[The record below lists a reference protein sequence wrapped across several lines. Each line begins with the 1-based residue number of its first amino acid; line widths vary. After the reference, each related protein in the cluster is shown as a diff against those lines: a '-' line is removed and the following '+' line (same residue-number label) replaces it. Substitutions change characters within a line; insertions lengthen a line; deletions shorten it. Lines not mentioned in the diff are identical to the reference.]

1 MKILI
6 IGGTG
11 FIGKPVTKMFVQ
23 NGHEVAV
30 FHHNKETSDTSLN
43 TVELIGNRDK
53 ILNYKNEFFS
63 FKPDLVIDIT
73 PYTAQD
79 IWGLKMAIKDATE
92 NLLLLSSGD
101 VYKVYDTFHKN
112 LSEVDNSPITET
124 SELRSKLYPYKSE
137 KVDKYDELLFN
148 YDKIIVETMAQEKS
162 FNTCILRLPAIFG
175 EGDKQQKLSEY
186 IIPMITNQAS
196 IILSVKK
203 ANWIW
208 TRSYVENIAYGIY
221 LASTNEKARNNIFNL
236 GDINLKEF
244 DLVTTLKKL
253 TGWEGE
259 IIIKE
264 NISEQFNYEQ
274 NIIMDSSK
282 IKQVLHYSAPINN
295 EVALLKTIQNYRL
308 Q

>member
-11 FIGKPVTKMFVQ
+11 FIGNQVTQMFVQ
-23 NGHEVAV
+23 NGHEVAL
-30 FHHNKETSDTSLN
+30 FHRNKETSDTSLN
-43 TVELIGNRDK
+43 TIEIIGTRDK
-53 ILNYKNEFFS
+53 ILNYKNEFLS
-63 FKPDLVIDIT
+63 FKPDLVIDII

-79 IWGLKMAIKDATE
+79 IWGLKMALKDVTE

-112 LSEVDNSPITET
+112 LSDIDNSPITET
-124 SELRSKLYPYKSE
+124 SELRNRLYPYKPE
-137 KVDKYDELLFN
+137 YIDKYDELLFN
-148 YDKIIVETMAQEKS
+148 YDKIIVETMAQGKN
-162 FNTCILRLPAIFG
+162 FNTCILRLPALFG
-175 EGDKQQKLSEY
+175 KGDKQQKLSEY
-186 IIPMITNQAS
+186 IIPMVTNQAS
-196 IILSVKK
+196 IILSSKK

-221 LASTNEKARNNIFNL
+221 LATINKKARNEIFNL

-244 DLVTTLKKL
+244 DLVTKLKRL
-253 TGWEGE
+253 TDWKGE

-264 NISEQFNYEQ
+264 NISEPFNYEQ

-282 IKQVLHYSAPINN
+282 IKQVLNYSAPIND
-295 EVALLKTIQNYRL
+295 ELALLKTIQNYR
-308 Q
+308 